1 MWPASPLIKVGGVLV
16 QVAGRV
22 AGPVAGEDGE
32 ARLDLRRAPDA
43 RRCVEAD
50 ARSIIWQLPEPPPWH
65 GLKLFDISEGW
76 IPTSLTRKVRP
87 ETVMFYMAKCDVFT

>member
-1 MWPASPLIKVGGVLV
+1 MVGLTWTCGGRLV
-16 QVAGRV
+16 TA
-22 AGPVAGEDGE
+22 A
-32 ARLDLRRAPDA
+32 ARKRMPDP
-43 RRCVEAD
+43 
-50 ARSIIWQLPEPPPWH
+50 SSGQLPEPPPWR